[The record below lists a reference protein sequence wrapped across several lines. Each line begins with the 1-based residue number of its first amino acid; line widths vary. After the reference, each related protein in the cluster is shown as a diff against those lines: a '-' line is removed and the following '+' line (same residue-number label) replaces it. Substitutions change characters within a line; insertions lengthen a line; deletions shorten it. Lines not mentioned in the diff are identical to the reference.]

1 MRSDNWLIRI
11 QKILTPLVLYLGIT
25 IVVEVIGMVF
35 ATFYIQMQYG
45 SAVINNYDEFY
56 QYLMEYVN
64 HWALSMT
71 GIAACICLPFLI
83 RMYSRDKARLII
95 RQPEISP
102 LCYICIPVL
111 GMCSCFLLNG
121 ILSVSGLTELLSEG
135 YEQTAEAIYTQELWQ
150 QYLVAAVL
158 IPCMEEMIFRGLI
171 FRRMRT
177 YSIFSLAALVSAVL
191 FGIYHMNLLQFL
203 YATCLGLLLA
213 YVYEQFRTI
222 LAPIL
227 LHATANAF
235 SILIT
240 TNDAVAELLSGT
252 ENRLIISLVV
262 AFVGTLLGIYLLY
275 RFGHPESGNN
285 SEETE

>member
-1 MRSDNWLIRI
+1 MKSDNWLIRI
-11 QKILTPLVLYLGIT
+11 QKILMPMVLYLAITVAVEIAGISL
-25 IVVEVIGMVF
+25 
-35 ATFYIQMQYG
+35 AAFYIQMQHG
-45 SAVINNYDEFY
+45 TAVVNNYDLFY

-64 HWALSMT
+64 NWALSMT

-83 RMYSRDKARLII
+83 IMYRKDKARLII
-95 RQPEISP
+95 RQPELSAF
-102 LCYICIPVL
+102 CYICIPVL

-135 YEQTAEAIYTQELWQ
+135 YEQTAESIYTQELWQ

-227 LHATANAF
+227 LHASANAF

-240 TNDAVAELLSGT
+240 ANAAVAELLGGT
-252 ENRLIISLVV
+252 EKRIMISLAV
-262 AFVGTLLGIYLLY
+262 AFVGTLAGIYLVY
-275 RFGHPESGNN
+275 RFGHSKCGHNEI
-285 SEETE
+285 E